1 MPQTLCTFSQAG
13 VGTDRWKVIP
23 PISKVCFVMLQ
34 ATSFVLQRR
43 VNVSYDVVNHALA
56 ERDVRVRLE
65 QTINDAGAAQ
75 LLGFRPKFTATGAER
90 EWVSPARVVGAP
102 AFELEVSPWDGNVE
116 IRIRP
121 ATDRT
126 TGWSGRKMN
135 RYFDAAHD
143 LADLAARI
151 LADLVETRDV
161 EHIATDEL
169 TSSAA

>member
-1 MPQTLCTFSQAG
+1 
-13 VGTDRWKVIP
+13 
-23 PISKVCFVMLQ
+23 MLT
-34 ATSFVLQRR
+34 AHSFVLQRR

-65 QTINDAGAAQ
+65 QTINDAGAAH
-75 LLGFRPKFTATGAER
+75 LHGFRPKFAATGAER
-90 EWVSPARVVGAP
+90 EWVTIARAPGAP
-102 AFELEVSPWDGNVE
+102 AFEVELSPWDGNIE

-143 LADLAARI
+143 AADLAVRI
-151 LADLVETRDV
+151 LTDIADMRDV

>member
-1 MPQTLCTFSQAG
+1 
-13 VGTDRWKVIP
+13 
-23 PISKVCFVMLQ
+23 MLQ

-75 LLGFRPKFTATGAER
+75 LHGFRPKFTATGAER
-90 EWVSPARVVGAP
+90 EWVSVARVPGAP
-102 AFELEVSPWDGNVE
+102 SFELELSPWDGNVE

-126 TGWSGRKMN
+126 TAWSGRKMN
-135 RYFDAAHD
+135 RYFDAAHEA
-143 LADLAARI
+143 ADLAVRI
-151 LADLVETRDV
+151 VTDIADVSDR
-161 EHIATDEL
+161 EHIAADAL